1 VSLDEALKIATVNSA
16 CASYEEKPKGSIT
29 PGKLADFVMLER
41 DPHDVPPDKIM
52 KIQTART
59 SSAARRCTRRETRKR
74 RQQAVAASPRHNE
87 PATPVSLR
95 HRRLIARS
103 ALALAVTLIA
113 GSGIAARQ
121 EPKPASEAT
130 ERAKPIQSGW
140 TFLVAGDPARAA
152 EQANLALA
160 TAPRSI
166 AAITLLVHADIM
178 RAGAMTGLETYELWL
193 GLQQTEDAYLIR
205 HIARAWLL
213 ETTRAPDP
221 EARLQ
226 ALKHL
231 IRDGDAEAHRQL
243 SRLAADGGF
252 AEMRSLAETGDA
264 AAVRRLLEWL
274 PQSSSKLEIIAA
286 LVASGHPQAIA
297 PLRDLLSDPEPATVA
312 AAADALGKLGAKETV
327 SRIKPLV
334 TNLAST
340 RLVRIKAAEALYR
353 LGDDAGLN
361 VLEELLKNPEPA
373 LRILGAKAMSSRPTP
388 SWQGTVRELLEASHP
403 SIRLDAATLIAQYDP
418 AAARAALDRL
428 LADDMPSVRVQA
440 ARVLAER
447 VAGDFMTL
455 RKLMKTGDLLAR
467 VRAAGRILELT
478 Q

>member
-1 VSLDEALKIATVNSA
+1 
-16 CASYEEKPKGSIT
+16 
-29 PGKLADFVMLER
+29 M
-41 DPHDVPPDKIM
+41 
-52 KIQTART
+52 RT
-59 SSAARRCTRRETRKR
+59 
-74 RQQAVAASPRHNE
+74 
-87 PATPVSLR
+87 
-95 HRRLIARS
+95 
-103 ALALAVTLIA
+103 ALALTLTLIA
-113 GSGIAARQ
+113 GSVVAARQ

-130 ERAKPIQSGW
+130 EQAKPIQSGW
-140 TFLVAGDPARAA
+140 SFLVAGDPVRAA

-178 RAGAMTGLETYELWL
+178 RAGAMTGLDTYELWL

-205 HIARAWLL
+205 HIARAWLF
-213 ETTRAPDP
+213 ETARAQDP
-221 EARLQ
+221 QARLQ

-243 SRLAADGGF
+243 SRLAAEGGF
-252 AEMRSLAETGDA
+252 AEMRSLAETGDET
-264 AAVRRLLEWL
+264 AVRRLLEWL
-274 PQSSSKLEIIAA
+274 PQSSNKLEIIDA
-286 LVASGHPQAIA
+286 LVASGHPQVIV

-327 SRIKPLV
+327 SRITPLL
-334 TNLAST
+334 TNAAST
-340 RLVRIKAAEALYR
+340 RLVKIKAAEALYR
-353 LGDDAGLN
+353 LGDDAGRDL
-361 VLEELLKNPEPA
+361 LEELLKNPEPA
-373 LRILGAKAMSSRPTP
+373 LRVLGAKAMSSRPTP
-388 SWQGTVRELLEASHP
+388 SWQGTVRELLQASHP
-403 SIRLDAATLIAQYDP
+403 SIRLDAATLVAQYDP

-428 LADDMPSVRVQA
+428 LADDMLSVRVQA